1 MFMGDTK
8 GNKKEDKK
16 DTFVVYKVKLQN
28 IERMKDYLKKQKKE
42 NDNT

>member
-1 MFMGDTK
+1 MDSK
-8 GNKKEDKK
+8 GKKVEVKK

-28 IERMKDYLKKQKKE
+28 IERMNDYLKKQKTE